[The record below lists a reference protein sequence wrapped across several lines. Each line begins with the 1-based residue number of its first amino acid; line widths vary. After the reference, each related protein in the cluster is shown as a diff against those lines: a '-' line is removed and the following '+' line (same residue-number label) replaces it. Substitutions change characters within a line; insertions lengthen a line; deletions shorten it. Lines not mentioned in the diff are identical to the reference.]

1 MGLTYANIELLNGDD
16 VALNRRNYM
25 TDDEVRQ
32 LEINML
38 VDSGAVM
45 LSINEETRQALG
57 LSIIDRRPIQ
67 LADGTRLELPV
78 AGSIVVRYM
87 GRFCT
92 TNAFVLPE
100 DSEPLLG
107 AIPMEEMDL
116 WINPTRNILTTVH
129 PEGPVM
135 KLVSVR

>member
-16 VALNRRNYM
+16 MALNRRNLLS
-25 TDDEVRQ
+25 DDEVRQ
-32 LEINML
+32 IEISIL

-45 LSINEETRQALG
+45 LTINEEIRNALG
-57 LSIIDRRPIQ
+57 LSIIDHRPSQ
-67 LADGTRLELPV
+67 LDDGTRLELPV
-78 AGSIVVRYM
+78 AGSIVVRFM

-92 TNAFVLPE
+92 TNALVLP
-100 DSEPLLG
+100 DDNEPLLG

-116 WINPTRNILTTVH
+116 WINPTRNTLTVVH

-135 KLVSVR
+135 SLRGVR